1 MNKQECI
8 QFVTE
13 HPTAYLA
20 TIDGDQP
27 RVRILLTW
35 FADESGFYFII
46 LSTKEMYKQLKL
58 NPKVEIC
65 FYNNPADLGAAKQLR
80 LTGKVEFLTDEAML
94 AKAYEARAFL
104 DNIAGKSV
112 KPFVVPLCLAHGE
125 AHFWTMMDVM
135 KEHELERIQF

>member
-1 MNKQECI
+1 MN
-8 QFVTE
+8 E

-35 FADESGFYFII
+35 FADDSGFYFIT
-46 LSTKEMYKQLKL
+46 LSPKEMYKQLKL

-65 FYNNPADLGAAKQLR
+65 FYNNPADLGGGKQMR
-80 LTGKVEFLTDEAML
+80 LTGKVEFLSDEATL

-104 DNIAGKSV
+104 EQIVGKSV
-112 KPFVVPLCLAHGE
+112 RPFVVPFRITSGE
-125 AHFWTMMDVM
+125 AHFWTMMDIL
-135 KEHELERIQF
+135 KEHELERIKF